1 MPRTILVVDDD
12 PQVRKLCRTA
22 LEASGYSVK
31 EAADGK
37 VALATVKQK
46 TVDLILLDLCMPDT
60 DGIEILKALRSE
72 LPQLRVITM
81 SGFMG
86 GVMLPAARHLGGA
99 ASIAKPFSP
108 DSLVSLVDEVLA
120 KAAPAKAS
128 D

>member
-1 MPRTILVVDDD
+1 MPSTILVVDDD

-22 LEASGYSVK
+22 LEAFGYSVK
-31 EAADGK
+31 EAGDGK
-37 VALATVKQK
+37 AALATVKQK
-46 TVDLILLDLCMPDT
+46 MVDLILLDLCMPDM
-60 DGIEILKALRSE
+60 DGIEILKALRTE
-72 LPQLRVITM
+72 LPQLKVITM

-120 KAAPAKAS
+120 KAGPAKAS

>member
-22 LEASGYSVK
+22 LEAFGYSVK
-31 EAADGK
+31 EAGEGK
-37 VALATVKQK
+37 EALATVKHDA
-46 TVDLILLDLCMPDT
+46 VDLILLDLCMPDM
-60 DGIEILKALRSE
+60 DGIEFLKALRTE
-72 LPQLRVITM
+72 LPQSKVITM

-86 GVMLPAARHLGGA
+86 GVMLPAAKHLGGA
-99 ASIAKPFSP
+99 ASIAKPVSP

-120 KAAPAKAS
+120 KASPAKAS